1 VQLLFF
7 AAIAFSGFC
16 VIALAVLPFMLK
28 PSAEAA
34 RIMELVT
41 SERPDKRTVRVKE
54 QTQEKL
60 LSVARD
66 VRARLGLGENT
77 KLKTRLLAAGMRDA
91 STPDVFFAAQLV
103 VPLLGAFGAS
113 FIPSNTLFWVMAL
126 AGVGY
131 LLPDMWLTRMIKRR
145 TQRIRKS
152 IPDAVDLLAICV
164 EAGLGMDQA
173 LLRVGDEI
181 ALSYPDI
188 NEEFT
193 QVNLEQRAGTP
204 RLEAWHNLATR
215 TQMDEFKSFVSMMTQ
230 SDRFGTPILKSLNRF
245 SEDLRTKRRQQAEEA
260 AAKTKIKIIFPLVFF
275 IFPCIFIVLL
285 APAIMSIATGLK
297 GMGGN

>member
-1 VQLLFF
+1 VQILFF
-7 AAIAFSGFC
+7 FAIAFTGFC
-16 VIALAVLPFMLK
+16 VIALAVLPFVLK

-34 RIMELVT
+34 RMMEVVT
-41 SERPDKRTVRVKE
+41 STRPDQRTVRVKE
-54 QTQEKL
+54 QTQERL

-77 KLKTRLLAAGMRDA
+77 KLKTRLAAAGMRDA
-91 STPDVFFAAQLV
+91 STPDIFFAAQLV
-103 VPLLGAFGAS
+103 VPLLGAFAAS
-113 FIPSNTLFWVMAL
+113 FIPQNTLFWVMAL
-126 AGVGY
+126 AGIGY
-131 LLPDMWLTRMIKRR
+131 LLPDMWLTRMIKKR
-145 TQRIRKS
+145 TKRIRRS

-181 ALSYPDI
+181 ALSHPDI

-193 QVNLEQRAGTP
+193 QVNLEQRAGTQ
-204 RLEAWHNLATR
+204 RLEAWNNLAVR
-215 TQMDEFKSFVSMMTQ
+215 TQMDEFKSFCSMLTQ
-230 SDRFGTPILKSLNRF
+230 SDRFGTPILKALNRF
-245 SEDLRTKRRQQAEEA
+245 SEDLRTKRRQMAEEA

-285 APAIMSIATGLK
+285 APALMSIATGLK
-297 GMGGN
+297 AMGN

>member
-1 VQLLFF
+1 MQLLFF
-7 AAIAFSGFC
+7 FAIAFTGFC
-16 VIALAVLPFMLK
+16 VLALAVLPFVLK

-34 RIMELVT
+34 RMMDLVT
-41 SERPDKRTVRVKE
+41 STRPDQRTVRVKE

-60 LSVARD
+60 LSIARD

-77 KLKTRLLAAGMRDA
+77 KLKTRLMAAGMRDA
-91 STPDVFFAAQLV
+91 STPDIFFAAQLV
-103 VPLLGAFGAS
+103 TPLLGAFAAS
-113 FIPSNTLFWVMAL
+113 FIPVNTLFWVMSC
-126 AGVGY
+126 AGIGY
-131 LLPDMWLTRMIKRR
+131 LVPDMWLTRMIKRR
-145 TQRIRKS
+145 TQRIRRS

-181 ALSYPDI
+181 ALSHPDI

-193 QVNLEQRAGTP
+193 QVNLEQRAGTQ
-204 RLEAWHNLATR
+204 RLEAWNNLAIR
-215 TQMDEFKSFVSMMTQ
+215 TQMEEFKSFVSMLTQ
-230 SDRFGTPILKSLNRF
+230 SDRFGTPILKALNRF

-297 GMGGN
+297 AMGN